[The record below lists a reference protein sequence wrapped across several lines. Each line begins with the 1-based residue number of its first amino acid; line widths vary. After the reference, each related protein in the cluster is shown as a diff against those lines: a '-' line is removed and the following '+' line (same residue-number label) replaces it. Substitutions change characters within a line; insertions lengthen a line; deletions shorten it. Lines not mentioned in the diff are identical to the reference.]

1 MKAAAFAGVYELIL
15 KYLLAFSD
23 EPRTF
28 VKVLPDGTEQEEQ
41 WNKYMF
47 LAKDKY
53 GNIYYRDDFT
63 FSTDP
68 ASTLSQDRVSMWQE
82 IQDKFI
88 NGALGNPSES
98 RTIELYWRMLSE
110 LQYPLA
116 STALAGIK
124 DNSKHL
130 PEQIEQALMAN
141 PQALQAAMGI
151 LQAGTD
157 QRGGARPNSGP
168 VGNGA
173 THSANVERTNERNRS
188 QNREVIAS
196 PQQGGT
202 GGSIK

>member
-1 MKAAAFAGVYELIL
+1 MI
-15 KYLLAFSD
+15 AFSD

-98 RTIELYWRMLSE
+98 RTVELYWRMLSE

-124 DNSKHL
+124 DNSKYL
-130 PEQIEQALMAN
+130 PE
-141 PQALQAAMGI
+141 
-151 LQAGTD
+151 
-157 QRGGARPNSGP
+157 
-168 VGNGA
+168 
-173 THSANVERTNERNRS
+173 
-188 QNREVIAS
+188 
-196 PQQGGT
+196 
-202 GGSIK
+202 